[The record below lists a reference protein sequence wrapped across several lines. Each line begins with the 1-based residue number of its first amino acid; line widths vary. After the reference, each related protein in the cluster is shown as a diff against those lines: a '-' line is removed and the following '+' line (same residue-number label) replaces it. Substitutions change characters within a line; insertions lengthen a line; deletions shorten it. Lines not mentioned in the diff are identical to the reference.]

1 MSPYKGVPP
10 AVIDLMGGQ
19 IPLMMSSMISTLPH
33 VRAGK
38 LRIVAITTAQRSHAI
53 PEVPTIAESGVPGYE
68 ATLWYGF
75 LAPARTP
82 GAIVKR
88 LNSELGVVMSN
99 ASGVEKLSAE
109 AVEAYHTS
117 PEQFAALIRTEVT
130 KWAKVITATHVK
142 AD

>member
-1 MSPYKGVPP
+1 
-10 AVIDLMGGQ
+10 VIDLMGGQ
-19 IPLMMSSMISTLPH
+19 IPLMMSSMSATLPQ

-38 LRIVAITTAQRSHAI
+38 LRIIAITTAQRSHAI

-88 LNSELGVVMSN
+88 LNSELPRRRSRPLGQVVR
-99 ASGVEKLSAE
+99 AAGIK
-109 AVEAYHTS
+109 
-117 PEQFAALIRTEVT
+117 PE
-130 KWAKVITATHVK
+130 
-142 AD
+142 